1 MDPQLANLLAL
12 LTTAVANTAANRRFT
27 FGIAGNS
34 DVGRHHFEGL
44 LVFGIGL
51 ALTSG
56 ALALVH
62 SGALPGGTTPDRW
75 LELATVTV
83 ANLAATALK
92 FLLFRL
98 WVFRR
103 RPVPAIAAAGPVAS
117 ASTVPADPAASEAS
131 LQQASDPTTET
142 AQS

>member
-1 MDPQLANLLAL
+1 MASTLAYLVIFLFCRGIMDPQLANFLAL

-27 FGIAGNS
+27 FGIQGSSQAA
-34 DVGRHHFEGL
+34 RHHFEGL

-62 SGALPGGTTPDRW
+62 AVSGAAPDRW
-75 LELATVTV
+75 LELLTVTA
-83 ANLAATALK
+83 ANLAATAVK

-98 WVFRR
+98 VVFRH
-103 RPVPAIAAAGPVAS
+103 RPTA
-117 ASTVPADPAASEAS
+117 TVPAPGAVPPDAPAS
-131 LQQASDPTTET
+131 LPRTET
-142 AQS
+142 AK

>member
-1 MDPQLANLLAL
+1 MASTLAYLAIFLLCRGIMAPQLANFLAL

-27 FGIAGNS
+27 FGIQGSSQAA
-34 DVGRHHFEGL
+34 RHHFEGL

-62 SGALPGGTTPDRW
+62 AASGAPDRW
-75 LELATVTV
+75 LELLTVTA
-83 ANLAATALK
+83 ANLAATAVK

-98 WVFRR
+98 VVFRH
-103 RPVPAIAAAGPVAS
+103 RPAAACLLYTSPS
-117 ASTVPADPAASEAS
+117 PRD
-131 LQQASDPTTET
+131 
-142 AQS
+142 